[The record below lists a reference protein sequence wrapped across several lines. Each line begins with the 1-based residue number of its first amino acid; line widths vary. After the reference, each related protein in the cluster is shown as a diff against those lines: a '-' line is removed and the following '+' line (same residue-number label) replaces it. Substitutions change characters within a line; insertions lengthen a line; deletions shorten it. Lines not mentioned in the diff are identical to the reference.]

1 MSSFLPPKRGTDLE
15 LLGKVAR
22 LHYDFGLTHQEIGEI
37 LRLSR
42 VKVTRL
48 LQQARD
54 VGVVQIE
61 VRTDAS
67 PFAAIEFALTATF
80 DLDEALIVPEFEDR
94 ERLRPAIARTAAGYL
109 TRVLHDGMT
118 VALALSRTVALVPS
132 FISTPRPV
140 AASFV
145 SLVGGL
151 RSSSEAMNPYESTER
166 LAQLFGGTAEHL
178 HAPVIVAS
186 AEAAQA
192 LMQEPMIAQ
201 TLQRA
206 READTALVGLG
217 GVHDHLNLVAEGYMT
232 AEGWEEL
239 VAAGMVGD
247 IGARYFDASGQPVD
261 CDVNDRVIGLT
272 LDELRRIPLR
282 VVVAGG
288 RDKDSAIHAA
298 LRTGLISVLVTDAGT
313 ASRVLEAH
321 RKAEGPRSP
330 KRASR
335 ARGAPA

>member
-1 MSSFLPPKRGTDLE
+1 MSTFLPPRRGVDLE

-22 LHYDFGLTHQEIGEI
+22 LHYDFGLTHQEIGDV

-67 PFAAIEFALTATF
+67 PYAAVELALTATF
-80 DLDEALIVPEFEDR
+80 DLDEALIVPAFDDH
-94 ERLRPAIARTAAGYL
+94 ERLRPAIARAAAGYL
-109 TRVLHDGMT
+109 RRVLHDGMT
-118 VALALSRTVALVPS
+118 VALSLSRTVALVPS
-132 FISTPRPV
+132 FISAPRPV

-178 HAPVIVAS
+178 HAPVMVGS
-186 AEAAQA
+186 AEAARA
-192 LMQEPMIAQ
+192 LIAEPAIAQ

-206 READTALVGLG
+206 READLALVGLG
-217 GVHDHLNLVAEGYMT
+217 GINDHLNLVAEGYMT
-232 AEGWEEL
+232 AAGWEEL
-239 VAAGMVGD
+239 VSAGMVGD
-247 IGARYFDASGQPVD
+247 IGARYFDADGQLVD
-261 CDVNDRVIGLT
+261 AVVNDRVIGLT
-272 LDELRRIPLR
+272 LDELRHIPLR

-288 RDKDSAIHAA
+288 RDKDRAIRAA

-313 ASRVLEAH
+313 ASRVLAAD
-321 RKAEGPRSP
+321 RQDKGPRP
-330 KRASR
+330 VKGA
-335 ARGAPA
+335 ART

>member
-1 MSSFLPPKRGTDLE
+1 MSTFIPPRRGVDLE

-54 VGVVQIE
+54 AGVVQIE

-67 PFAAIEFALTATF
+67 PYAAIEVELTATF
-80 DLDEALIVPEFEDR
+80 DLDEALIVPEFEEH
-94 ERLRPAIARTAAGYL
+94 ERLRPAIARVAAGYL

-118 VALALSRTVALVPS
+118 VALPLSRTVALVPGFVS
-132 FISTPRPV
+132 APRPV
-140 AASFV
+140 AARFV

-178 HAPVIVAS
+178 HAPVMVAS
-186 AEAAQA
+186 AEAARA
-192 LMQEPMIAQ
+192 LMQEPAIAQ

-206 READTALVGLG
+206 READAALVGLG

-232 AEGWEEL
+232 AAGWDEL
-239 VAAGMVGD
+239 VAGGMVGD
-247 IGARYFDASGQPVD
+247 IGARYFDAQGRQVE

-288 RDKDSAIHAA
+288 RDKDRAIHAA

-313 ASRVLEAH
+313 ATRVLAAH
-321 RKAEGPRSP
+321 RQEAGVPSK

-335 ARGAPA
+335 A

>member
-1 MSSFLPPKRGTDLE
+1 MSTFLPPRRGVDLE

-54 VGVVQIE
+54 VGIVKIE

-67 PFAAIEFALTATF
+67 PYAAIEVALTSTF
-80 DLDEALIVPEFEDR
+80 DLDEALIVPEFDDN
-94 ERLRPAIARTAAGYL
+94 ERLRPAIARTAAAYL
-109 TRVLHDGMT
+109 RRVLHDGMT
-118 VALALSRTVALVPS
+118 VALSLSRTVALVPS
-132 FISTPRPV
+132 FVSAPRPIS
-140 AASFV
+140 ACFV

-186 AEAAQA
+186 AEAARS
-192 LMQEPMIAQ
+192 LMQEPTIAQ

-206 READTALVGLG
+206 RDADACLVGLG

-232 AEGWEEL
+232 AAGWDEL
-239 VAAGMVGD
+239 VAGGMVGD
-247 IGARYFDASGQPVD
+247 IGARYFDAAGRPVE
-261 CDVNDRVIGLT
+261 CDVNDRVVGLT

-282 VVVAGG
+282 VIVAGG
-288 RDKDSAIHAA
+288 RDKDRAIHAA
-298 LRTGLISVLVTDAGT
+298 LETGLISVLVTDAGT
-313 ASRVLEAH
+313 ASRVLAAH
-321 RKAEGPRSP
+321 RQE
-330 KRASR
+330 KRRVKGASR
-335 ARGAPA
+335 A